1 MPKKT
6 RSTAKFYS
14 RTEVIRA
21 QEPALSV
28 SRSGL
33 EFRVELSLLRSR
45 IRYYNSAMGRVN
57 ESEDHTFVAVAFNP
71 LKLFSKPDTEELYY
85 DGHVFHGVRVLGVTI
100 GKGRTHYHDHL
111 IDRQQDFAHLIPK
124 AA

>member
-21 QEPALSV
+21 KEPALSM

-33 EFRVELSLLRSR
+33 ELRIELSLLRSR

-57 ESEDHTFVAVAFNP
+57 ESEDHTFVALEFNP
-71 LKLFSKPDTEELYY
+71 LKLFRKPSIEDLYY
-85 DGHVFHGVRVLGVTI
+85 DGHSFNGVSVLGVTLR
-100 GKGRTHYHDHL
+100 KGHTHYHDHL
-111 IDRQQDFAHLIPK
+111 IDRQQEFAHLIPK

>member
-6 RSTAKFYS
+6 PATAKFYS

-21 QEPALSV
+21 KEPALSI

-33 EFRVELSLLRSR
+33 GVKIELSLLRSR
-45 IRYYNSAMGRVN
+45 IRYYNSAMDRVN
-57 ESEDHTFVAVAFNP
+57 ESEDHTFVAVGFNP
-71 LKLFSKPDTEELYY
+71 LDFFSKPRIEDLYY
-85 DGHVFHGVRVLGVTI
+85 DGHVFHGLSVLGVTV
-100 GKGRTHYHDHL
+100 GRGQTHYHDHL